1 MAAGGLVGEHARTT
15 PPRAP
20 PPGGKWRETGKE
32 SGNWK
37 RWWGGVNAHGAIRR
51 PFEPGGK
58 PGLFMFGRL
67 PRLRRR

>member
-1 MAAGGLVGEHARTT
+1 MGLISTRTDLK
-15 PPRAP
+15 
-20 PPGGKWRETGKE
+20 KWREPVLNAG
-32 SGNWK
+32 